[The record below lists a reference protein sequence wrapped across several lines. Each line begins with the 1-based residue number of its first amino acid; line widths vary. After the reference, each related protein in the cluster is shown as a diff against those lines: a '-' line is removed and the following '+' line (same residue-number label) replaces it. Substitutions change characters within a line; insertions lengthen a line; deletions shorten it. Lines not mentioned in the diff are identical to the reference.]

1 MVTGKL
7 FLHIGMHKTGSSSI
21 QSSLNGFE
29 NESIRYAKLGFENH
43 SIPIYTAFSKNFLN
57 YHIWKRQGLSDE
69 SIIKKKEKLLRIIRK
84 ELRHLKNIIISGEDT
99 SALEEKEL
107 TSLKKEIV
115 DAGKEVS
122 VIAYVRDP
130 ASFIKSEFS
139 EMVKNGMNDL
149 CILNYKDRFKKVFD
163 VFGENSVDLRLFR
176 SDSLKGGDVVKDF
189 YDILKLPEAPNLPKK
204 NTSLSAEAI
213 SMIYILNQIVS
224 STDPS
229 KRVRKAKNKCLNLFR
244 EFFSDG
250 QIINHEIFL
259 CSSIKEG
266 DIWMK
271 KYVDIDIT
279 YSKYENYDQSFK
291 SFQNY
296 LNDLA
301 EKASF
306 ELMDYSKKSLGL
318 TFSGD
323 IDAKKHI
330 LKIFLYFYGKTL
342 F

>member
-318 TFSGD
+318 AFSGD